1 MKYLITGANGFLG
14 RHFLATLAKRN
25 TPVCAMLQPGTSD
38 KGLPGNPQVVFSD
51 LLDPAGLAKA
61 TEGVTHVVHL
71 AARVHMMN
79 DTAEN
84 PEAEFFRVNVDGT
97 RCLLDAAANA
107 GVQRFLLMSTVKA
120 MGEQETGRFDE
131 TQPPAPQDPYGK
143 SKLAAEQTM
152 FDLASQ
158 RGLHAV
164 ALRLPMVYGPG
175 AKGNVLE
182 LLKAAENG
190 RKLPIGKIRN
200 QRSMIYVGNVVQA
213 ALLAVEHDASAGQVY
228 LVCDDQPYSTREV
241 YAAICKAFSKPPL
254 LRNVPVGLLKL
265 AASVGD
271 LTQRITGRTMP
282 INGDIIRRVAG
293 DLCFSDQKIRRQ
305 LGYTPAVKL
314 AEGIERTVEW
324 YRQGCP
330 PTPCETLS
338 DHP

>member
-14 RHFLATLAKRN
+14 RHFLATLARRD
-25 TPVCAMLQPGTSD
+25 TPVRAMLQPGTSAE
-38 KGLPGNPQVVFSD
+38 GLPGQPQVVFSD

-61 TEGVTHVVHL
+61 VEGVTHVVHL
-71 AARVHMMN
+71 AARVHQMN

-97 RCLLDAAANA
+97 RCLLDAAVNA
-107 GVQRFLLMSTVKA
+107 GVRRFLLMSTVKA

-131 TQPPAPQDPYGK
+131 THAAAPTDPYGK
-143 SKLAAEQTM
+143 SKLAAEQAM

-182 LLKAAENG
+182 LLKAAETG

-228 LVCDDQPYSTREV
+228 LVCDDRPYSTREV
-241 YAAICKAFSKPPL
+241 YAEICKAFGKPAL
-254 LRNVPVGLLKL
+254 LRNVPARLLKF
-265 AASVGD
+265 AANIGD
-271 LTQRITGRTMP
+271 LAQRITGRTMP
-282 INGDIIRRVAG
+282 INGGIIRRVAG
-293 DLCFSDQKIRRQ
+293 DLCFSDRKIGEQ
-305 LGYTPAVKL
+305 LGYVPATKL
-314 AEGIERTVEW
+314 AEGIERTVAW
-324 YRQGCP
+324 YRRGCP
-330 PTPCETLS
+330 PIPSTTVDDQP
-338 DHP
+338 